1 MRPLCANACFNLF
14 LIYHLFAGYEFHATY
29 VEVRKQILGLNSL
42 LPSRGSEGGMEVI
55 RLGGKHPHLLSCV
68 TSPNACFKEYKN

>member
-29 VEVRKQILGLNSL
+29 VEVRKQLLGLNSPL
-42 LPSRGSEGGMEVI
+42 ALRVEW
-55 RLGGKHPHLLSCV
+55 RLSGLVASTPTC
-68 TSPNACFKEYKN
+68 